1 MLGALKD
8 PAAETA
14 GRQRQK
20 ENSQF
25 SWQAFRLNDATYIG
39 SCGKDRRVYH
49 LLTWLTPQSSA
60 SQIKARFE
68 KKYTTGQ

>member
-20 ENSQF
+20 GNSQF
-25 SWQAFRLNDATYIG
+25 SWQAFRLKDATYIG

-49 LLTWLTPQSSA
+49 LSMNFVTYSGAKTSLLIDA
-60 SQIKARFE
+60 DRFV
-68 KKYTTGQ
+68 